1 MKAVDLDLDETT
13 RYLKITDLDNFFDVI
28 IDKR

>member
-1 MKAVDLDLDETT
+1 MKAVDLDLDETA
-13 RYLKITDLDNFFDVI
+13 RYLKITDLDNFFDVV